1 MLLVSLSTPLG
12 ILIGSIVQGNCEGP
26 YVAGLICFAAGSLLS
41 VAVYDMLLP
50 SLLSGVAHWRRRSF
64 VASLLGF
71 CTMSLLAIW
80 S

>member
-1 MLLVSLSTPLG
+1 MLLVSFSTPLG
-12 ILIGSIVQGNCEGP
+12 VLIGRIVQESCEGP
-26 YVAGLICFAAGSLLS
+26 YSAGLICFAAGSLFS

-50 SLLSGVAHWRRRSF
+50 SLLSGGTHWQRRSF

-71 CTMSLLAIW
+71 CAMSLLAIW